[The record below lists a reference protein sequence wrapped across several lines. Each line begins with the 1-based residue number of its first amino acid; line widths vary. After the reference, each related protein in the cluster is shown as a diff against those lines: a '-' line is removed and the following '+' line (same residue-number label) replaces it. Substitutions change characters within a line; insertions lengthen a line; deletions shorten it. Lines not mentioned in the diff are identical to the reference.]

1 MQVGYVMLQTP
12 ELAQTVV
19 RRLEETPRHSGRDI
33 RVAPFRINVDTESS
47 QDGAV
52 FFKFKSKSMKPRIT
66 EEVIRAHL
74 EPAFG
79 PLQSLCI
86 KAHYWKPKM
95 KGQDGY
101 GFLSFETEAAN
112 ERATSTAD
120 RTKIGFV
127 SYAFGSIKHTLPHE
141 ERARSLS
148 PSSLGSTEAQFVA
161 GRQPKQAVP
170 PMQRTASPSSTYGS
184 FHPPPPPPTSSGSF
198 YHVQPPPPMV
208 SPSPSPPP
216 HFQQPMAPLYPWPPS
231 STSEG
236 EVVCQQLPDGS
247 YQWVRVRVI
256 GPAVPVYGGR
266 FSPPSLPHPDDTKPT
281 RLAAASMGDHQAPTY
296 APPTIQ
302 APFPSPMQHSLH
314 PPTPSPF
321 DGHQP
326 HPPHDAHFHAALAQ
340 HPLHSAS
347 QHPPAPQ
354 MFVMYPDPH
363 PMCMYY
369 PSMVPSP
376 ACLPPGPPGPFAT
389 LPPQQQAP
397 SSYYSSPD
405 GHSHR

>member
-1 MQVGYVMLQTP
+1 
-12 ELAQTVV
+12 
-19 RRLEETPRHSGRDI
+19 
-33 RVAPFRINVDTESS
+33 
-47 QDGAV
+47 
-52 FFKFKSKSMKPRIT
+52 
-66 EEVIRAHL
+66 
-74 EPAFG
+74 
-79 PLQSLCI
+79 
-86 KAHYWKPKM
+86 M

-216 HFQQPMAPLYPWPPS
+216 HFHQPMAPLYPWPPS

-256 GPAVPVYGGR
+256 GPAVPMYGGR
-266 FSPPSLPHPDDTKPT
+266 FSPPSLPHPDDTKLT
-281 RLAAASMGDHQAPTY
+281 HMAAASVGDHQAPTY
-296 APPTIQ
+296 APPMIH
-302 APFPSPMQHSLH
+302 APFPPPMQHSLL

-340 HPLHSAS
+340 HPLYSAS

-354 MFVMYPDPH
+354 MFVMYPDPQ
-363 PMCMYY
+363 PMYMYY
-369 PSMVPSP
+369 PSMAPSP
-376 ACLPPGPPGPFAT
+376 AYLPPCPPDP

-397 SSYYSSPD
+397 SSHYSSPD